1 MRPRYF
7 ARSPRSICIAT
18 KFMGA
23 TPLLNAYWDV
33 NGVHRVANFFGSSL
47 ADPLNENVH
56 HSIDQAIRFNER
68 KITRDQQRGH
78 AVCACPN
85 CLSYFFRVVAVKLP
99 RPDAVLNGGAQV
111 IEASL
116 ARLRLMVVRYLLCL
130 YKRNNIMVG
139 IVDTELNVSSQAAPQ

>member
-47 ADPLNENVH
+47 ADPLDENVY
-56 HSIDQAIRFNER
+56 HSIDQAVRFNER

-78 AVCACPN
+78 AVGARPD
-85 CLSYFFRVVAVKLP
+85 CLSHFFRIVAVKLP
-99 RPDAVLNGGAQV
+99 RPNAVLNGGAEV

-116 ARLRLMVVRYLLCL
+116 ACLRLMVVRDLFCL
-130 YKRNNIMVG
+130 YKGNN
-139 IVDTELNVSSQAAPQ
+139 